1 MSEAQVEVEGVAAEI
16 LRQWSRVG
24 RSATNVARLD
34 VVVDRAKFP
43 A

>member
-1 MSEAQVEVEGVAAEI
+1 MI
-16 LRQWSRVG
+16 LTSWSRLPG
-24 RSATNVARLD
+24 SATIVARFD